1 MPPVTNPRL
10 PNETDPA
17 ATPAFIADSPVHQAR
32 FVGKGDQLEM
42 HVALRTAAL
51 GNLEVHTT
59 IHADRVG
66 VIFASE
72 KADLGNALAAN
83 LPSLENGVRQHDLR
97 LDTVQFVLHT
107 PMSGSG
113 FSSTPQHDNRPFHQP
128 VYGPQSVIPETGN
141 NVAPEEAVDL
151 PRAHG
156 LSIHA

>member
-1 MPPVTNPRL
+1 MPPVTNPR
-10 PNETDPA
+10 PPHETDPT
-17 ATPAFIADSPVHQAR
+17 ATQTFIADSPVHQAR
-32 FVGKGDQLEM
+32 LAGKGDQLEM

-59 IHADRVG
+59 VRADQVG

-83 LPSLENGVRQHDLR
+83 LPSLENSVRQHDLR

-107 PMSGSG
+107 PMSGSD
-113 FSSTPQHDNRPFHQP
+113 FSSTPQHDNRPFHQSAYDP
-128 VYGPQSVIPETGN
+128 HSAIGEAGEK
-141 NVAPEEAVDL
+141 VAPEEAVDL
-151 PRAHG
+151 PGRHG